1 MDVKTKLYLIDSG
14 GEKFMGIGVLWLLKR
29 VDSDGSL
36 RAAASSLG
44 ISYSKAYN
52 MVRNLERQVGIPVVD
67 RKRGG
72 ADHEGSSLT
81 AFGKRFIAL
90 YDTFQ
95 AEAKKRLEEPFAA
108 FSSEFDRLLKE
119 YHQPT
124 EKESDNE

>member
-1 MDVKTKLYLIDSG
+1 MDVKTKLYLVNSD

-29 VDSDGSL
+29 IGSNGSL

-44 ISYSKAYN
+44 ISYSKAYS
-52 MVRNLERQVGIPVVD
+52 MVRNLEEQIGVPVVD

-81 AFGKRFIAL
+81 AFGEHFLTL

-95 AEAKKRLEEPFAA
+95 ADAKQRLVEPFVA
-108 FSSEFDRLLKE
+108 FSSEFDRLLNE
-119 YHQPT
+119 YAQPT
-124 EKESDNE
+124 VEE